1 MPAALA
7 SSSTQTHD
15 PDEADVIH
23 EFQLRMRFSFVLV
36 VYGILRVVHC
46 VHIDSVFTVS
56 HHMCAEALMWRDDI
70 IEHDIPVENI
80 RADGLI
86 PIGHHRVRSDG
97 LVPLSMD
104 PWFMH

>member
-23 EFQLRMRFSFVLV
+23 EFQLRMRFSFVSV

-46 VHIDSVFTVS
+46 VLIDSVFTVS
-56 HHMCAEALMWRDDI
+56 HHMCAEALIERDI
-70 IEHDIPVENI
+70 IEHDIPVDNI
-80 RADGLI
+80 RDDGLI
-86 PIGHHRVRSDG
+86 PLGHWG
-97 LVPLSMD
+97 PGCM
-104 PWFMH
+104 W

>member
-46 VHIDSVFTVS
+46 VHIDSAFTVS
-56 HHMCAEALMWRDDI
+56 HHMCAEADDNIIEDDI
-70 IEHDIPVENI
+70 PSSE
-80 RADGLI
+80 
-86 PIGHHRVRSDG
+86 GHHRVRSDG